1 MLTKKD
7 FFIDSLREFILQEP
21 VSTPSCDC
29 CGYLISHSRLTL
41 KSIEGVQ
48 TVNLCNECL
57 SVVKKNEGNFE
68 VLSTDE
74 VY

>member
-7 FFIDSLREFILQEP
+7 FFIDSLREFILQAP
-21 VSTPSCDC
+21 INTPSCDC
-29 CGYLISHSRLTL
+29 CGYLISYARMTI

-48 TVNLCNECL
+48 TVNLCNEC
-57 SVVKKNEGNFE
+57 STVVERNEFNFE
-68 VLSTDE
+68 VLSTEE